1 MSNNPIGI
9 PNITINGSDY
19 WETHKSEYNALI
31 GNPVGTFKI
40 DLSSYNTASDTLY
53 AWTTTGCYDINDTTK
68 PLTVYTL
75 SETPVVN
82 DKTYDSNGDE
92 FDGRC
97 WTGAEGGTVPNNI
110 NEVTSTTITLGIP
123 TPTPIL

>member
-1 MSNNPIGI
+1 MSNNPVDI

-53 AWTTTGCYDINDTTK
+53 AWTTTGYYDINDTTK

-75 SETPVVN
+75 SETPAVN

-97 WTGAEGGTVPNNI
+97 WTGAEQGTVSNI
-110 NEVTSTTITLGIP
+110 IKGVTGTTIRIGSGK
-123 TPTPIL
+123 

>member
-40 DLSSYNTASDTLY
+40 DLSSYNTTANTLY
-53 AWTTTGCYDINDTTK
+53 AWDDSENSSITYYTT
-68 PLTVYTL
+68 
-75 SETPVVN
+75 SENPQVGDPVLNSSGELYETNYHVSRLI
-82 DKTYDSNGDE
+82 TNG
-92 FDGRC
+92 F
-97 WTGAEGGTVPNNI
+97 
-110 NEVTSTTITLGIP
+110 EVSAS
-123 TPTPIL
+123 